1 MIVIASAD
9 AFRILYCIF
18 PKFLTCKNGCYR
30 KKRFRCKLDNVFI
43 HNLLVYNV
51 INDSVND
58 IRNVLSEF
66 FPGFLSGLNN
76 YLTKFRKLRREI
88 LPIREKT
95 ASENGYWEP
104 FQYRISS

>member
-1 MIVIASAD
+1 MSISITTGD
-9 AFRILYCIF
+9 AFCILQCIF

-58 IRNVLSEF
+58 IRNILSEF
-66 FPGFLSGLNN
+66 LPGFLSGLNN
-76 YLTKFRKLRREI
+76 YLTQFSKLRREI
-88 LPIREKT
+88 LPLWK
-95 ASENGYWEP
+95 
-104 FQYRISS
+104 FLQ